1 MNTTPQMLMN
11 ALDYGMDVQQAIDAP
26 RFSGGMGTMLIEPGI
41 PQNVLDMLN
50 ARGHRFAETFDQMGL
65 GSAHGI
71 VIDAKRGVFQGG
83 SDPRRDSAAL
93 GL

>member
-1 MNTTPQMLMN
+1 
-11 ALDYGMDVQQAIDAP
+11 
-26 RFSGGMGTMLIEPGI
+26 MLIEPGI
-41 PQNVLDMLN
+41 PQDVLDMLK
-50 ARGHRFAETFDQMGL
+50 ALGHRFAETSDPMGL

-71 VIDAKRGVFQGG
+71 VIDAASGVFQGG